1 MEDWQSGLMRWFAK
15 SFIGNGTKVRIL
27 NLPQRP
33 KGNSAYRQFSSLSII
48 EVDNLF
54 VWN

>member
-27 NLPQRP
+27 NLPPQSI
-33 KGNSAYRQFSSLSII
+33 GDFFS
-48 EVDNLF
+48 
-54 VWN
+54 